1 MQGIKKSFCLIN
13 IEIFLVC
20 AIPYFLVFSI
30 FLADSSMIILCGIF
44 IFKFLKKKTNEL
56 NFKYLILLGICWLYI
71 VISSFFSP
79 DLYLSLKSTLFY
91 FRFIFFPCTIFLL
104 ITENKSFL
112 KKFLFSSLFL
122 ILLLFIDGLVEHIR
136 GENLL
141 GYKKYEIGRI
151 ASLFKDE
158 YIYGTFM
165 LKIFYP
171 IAAIIYFLSKPKF
184 KNFYFITFYIII
196 FFCIFISG
204 DRTPLLLF
212 LISSILILFLFKT
225 KFRNKAIFV
234 SLLLLLSTTFL
245 ISNKSLYDR
254 LISRTLVDFG
264 SEKGLVFE
272 NDRLT
277 VFNYK
282 GKDLSFMPQHQT
294 YIIISINMFKDKP
307 IFGHGPRAFKKL
319 SCDEYKINQFSC
331 SSHPHN
337 FYLQLLSETGIIG
350 FFLLFLFF
358 LYICMILFIEIFT
371 SKKKL
376 TFELQL
382 LIVSIFIN
390 LFPITQTGN
399 FLSNW
404 NSIALYL
411 PIGFYFGIK
420 KILYNEKKFY

>member
-1 MQGIKKSFCLIN
+1 
-13 IEIFLVC
+13 
-20 AIPYFLVFSI
+20 
-30 FLADSSMIILCGIF
+30 
-44 IFKFLKKKTNEL
+44 
-56 NFKYLILLGICWLYI
+56 
-71 VISSFFSP
+71 
-79 DLYLSLKSTLFY
+79 
-91 FRFIFFPCTIFLL
+91 
-104 ITENKSFL
+104 
-112 KKFLFSSLFL
+112 
-122 ILLLFIDGLVEHIR
+122 
-136 GENLL
+136 
-141 GYKKYEIGRI
+141 
-151 ASLFKDE
+151 
-158 YIYGTFM
+158 
-165 LKIFYP
+165 
-171 IAAIIYFLSKPKF
+171 
-184 KNFYFITFYIII
+184 
-196 FFCIFISG
+196 
-204 DRTPLLLF
+204 
-212 LISSILILFLFKT
+212 
-225 KFRNKAIFV
+225 
-234 SLLLLLSTTFL
+234 
-245 ISNKSLYDR
+245 
-254 LISRTLVDFG
+254 
-264 SEKGLVFE
+264 
-272 NDRLT
+272 
-277 VFNYK
+277 
-282 GKDLSFMPQHQT
+282 MPQHQT